1 MITIVSGT
9 NREKSNS
16 LKVSRTCEKV
26 LEKLGESVQVC
37 CLSELPENFFSVMY
51 EKEYPGYADLIEK
64 YISQADRIVFVIP
77 EYQGSYPG
85 ALKSFMDAID
95 PKLISD
101 KKACLI
107 GIASGRGGGIR
118 PQSHFTDVLHHLEV
132 EVFSRQPKFSGIHN
146 LVDDQFMV
154 DQTSLAL
161 LEDLFAK
168 FLKF

>member
-16 LKVSRTCEKV
+16 LKVSRTCEKM
-26 LEKLGESVQVC
+26 LAKLGESVQVC
-37 CLSELPENFFSVMY
+37 CLSELPENFYSVMN
-51 EKEYPGYADLIEK
+51 EKESPGYADFIEK
-64 YISQADRIVFVIP
+64 YITQADRIVFVIP

-132 EVFSRQPKFSGIHN
+132 RFFQDN
-146 LVDDQFMV
+146 Q
-154 DQTSLAL
+154 SLAGSITW
-161 LEDLFAK
+161 
-168 FLKF
+168 

>member
-9 NREKSNS
+9 NRKKSNS
-16 LKVSRTCEKV
+16 LKVSRTCEKM
-26 LEKLGESVQVC
+26 LQKHGEAVQVC
-37 CLSELPENFFSVMY
+37 CLTELPNNFFAVMY
-51 EKEYPGYADLIEK
+51 DKNSSGYADFIDK
-64 YISQADRIVFVIP
+64 YITNAQRIVFVIP

-146 LVDDQFMV
+146 LVDDEFMV
-154 DQTSLAL
+154 DKTSLEL
-161 LEDLFAK
+161 LEDLFNK
-168 FLKF
+168 FLGF

>member
-1 MITIVSGT
+1 M
-9 NREKSNS
+9 
-16 LKVSRTCEKV
+16 LKKH
-26 LEKLGESVQVC
+26 GEEVQVC

-51 EKEYPGYADLIEK
+51 EKEAPGYANLINK
-64 YISQADRIVFVIP
+64 FITKADQIIFVIP

-95 PKLISD
+95 PKLIRD

-107 GIASGRGGGIR
+107 GIAAGRGGGIR

-146 LVDDQFMV
+146 LVDDEFMV
-154 DQTSLAL
+154 DETSLDL
-161 LEDLFAK
+161 LEDLFVK

>member
-9 NREKSNS
+9 NRLNSNS
-16 LKVSRTCEKV
+16 LKVSRTCEKM
-26 LEKLGESVQVC
+26 LEKHGEAVQVC
-37 CLSELPENFFSVMY
+37 CLTGLPDNFFSVMY
-51 EKEYPGYADLIEK
+51 EKDYPGNADFINK
-64 YISQADRIVFVIP
+64 YISKADRIVFVIP

-95 PKLISD
+95 PKVIRD

-107 GIASGRGGGIR
+107 GIAAGRGGGIR

-146 LVDDQFMV
+146 LVDDEFMV
-154 DQTSLAL
+154 DKTSLEL
-161 LEDLFAK
+161 LKDLFAK
-168 FLKF
+168 FLHF

>member
-1 MITIVSGT
+1 
-9 NREKSNS
+9 
-16 LKVSRTCEKV
+16 
-26 LEKLGESVQVC
+26 
-37 CLSELPENFFSVMY
+37 MY
-51 EKEYPGYADLIEK
+51 EKESPGYADFIEK
-64 YISQADRIVFVIP
+64 YITRTDRIVFVIP

-95 PKLISD
+95 PKVIRD

-146 LVDDQFMV
+146 LVDDQFVV
-154 DQTSLAL
+154 DQTSLGL

-168 FLKF
+168 FLKY

>member
-26 LEKLGESVQVC
+26 LEKFGESVQVC

-51 EKEYPGYADLIEK
+51 EKESPGYADLIEK

-154 DQTSLAL
+154 DQTSLGL

-168 FLKF
+168 FLKY

>member
-16 LKVSRTCEKV
+16 LKVSRTCEKL
-26 LEKLGESVQVC
+26 LEKHGEAVQVC
-37 CLSELPENFFSVMY
+37 CLSQLPENFFSVMY
-51 EKEYPGYADLIEK
+51 EKEYPGYAHFIEK
-64 YISQADRIVFVIP
+64 YITKADRIVFVIP

-85 ALKSFMDAID
+85 ALKSFMDAVD

-132 EVFSRQPKFSGIHN
+132 EVFSRQPKFSGIHK
-146 LVDDQFMV
+146 LVDHESMV

-161 LEDLFAK
+161 LEDLFTK

>member
-9 NREKSNS
+9 NRKKSNS
-16 LKVSRTCEKV
+16 LKVSRTCEKM
-26 LEKLGESVQVC
+26 LQKHGEAVQVC
-37 CLSELPENFFSVMY
+37 CLSELPNNFFAVMY
-51 EKEYPGYADLIEK
+51 DKNSLGYADFIDK
-64 YISQADRIVFVIP
+64 YITNAQRIIFVIP

-146 LVDDQFMV
+146 LVDDEFMV
-154 DQTSLAL
+154 DKTSLEL
-161 LEDLFAK
+161 LEDLFNK
-168 FLKF
+168 FLRF

>member
-9 NREKSNS
+9 NRLKSNS
-16 LKVSRTCEKV
+16 LKVSRTCEK
-26 LEKLGESVQVC
+26 LLKGYGEAVQVC
-37 CLSELPENFFSVMY
+37 CLTELPENFFSVMY
-51 EKEYPGYADLIEK
+51 DEDSTGYAGFIDK
-64 YISQADRIVFVIP
+64 YMTQADRFVFVIP

-85 ALKSFMDAID
+85 VLKSFMDAIA
-95 PKLISD
+95 PKLVRD

-107 GIASGRGGGIR
+107 GIAVGRGGGIR

-146 LVDDQFMV
+146 LVDDEFMV
-154 DQTSLAL
+154 DQTSLDL
-161 LEDLFAK
+161 LEDLFTK

>member
-16 LKVSRTCEKV
+16 LKVSRTCEKL
-26 LEKLGESVQVC
+26 LEKHGEAVQVC
-37 CLSELPENFFSVMY
+37 CLSQLPENFFSVMY
-51 EKEYPGYADLIEK
+51 EKEYPGYAHFIEK
-64 YISQADRIVFVIP
+64 YITKADRIVFVIP

-132 EVFSRQPKFSGIHN
+132 EVFSRQPKFSGIHK
-146 LVDDQFMV
+146 LVDHESMV
-154 DQTSLAL
+154 DQTSIAL
-161 LEDLFAK
+161 LEDLFTK

>member
-16 LKVSRTCEKV
+16 LKVSRTCEKM
-26 LEKLGESVQVC
+26 LKKHGEEVQVC
-37 CLSELPENFFSVMY
+37 CLSELPENFFSVIY
-51 EKEYPGYADLIEK
+51 EKEAPGYADFIEK

-85 ALKSFMDAID
+85 ALKSLMDAID

-146 LVDDQFMV
+146 LVDDEFMV
-154 DQTSLAL
+154 DKTSLEL
-161 LEDLFAK
+161 LEDLFNK
-168 FLKF
+168 FLRF

>member
-9 NREKSNS
+9 NRLNSNS
-16 LKVSRTCEKV
+16 LKVSRTCEKM
-26 LEKLGESVQVC
+26 LEKHGEAVQVC
-37 CLSELPENFFSVMY
+37 CLTELPDNFFSVMY
-51 EKEYPGYADLIEK
+51 AKESTGYSGLIDK
-64 YISQADRIVFVIP
+64 YIAQAERIVFVIP

-118 PQSHFTDVLHHLEV
+118 PQSHFTDVLHHLKV

-146 LVDDQFMV
+146 LVDDEFMV
-154 DQTSLAL
+154 DKTSLEL

-168 FLKF
+168 FLRF

>member
-1 MITIVSGT
+1 MVTVVSGT
-9 NREKSNS
+9 NRANSNS
-16 LKVSRTCEKV
+16 IKIAKTCERM
-26 LEKLGESVQVC
+26 LEKHGEAVQVC
-37 CLSELPENFFSVMY
+37 CLTELPENFFSVMY
-51 EKEYPGYADLIEK
+51 EKESPGYADFIEK
-64 YISQADRIVFVIP
+64 YITQADRIVFVIP

-132 EVFSRQPKFSGIHN
+132 EVFSRQPKLSGIHN
-146 LVDDQFMV
+146 LVDTDFLI

-161 LEDLFAK
+161 LEDLFVK
-168 FLKF
+168 FLRF

>member
-9 NREKSNS
+9 NRLNSNS
-16 LKVSRTCEKV
+16 LKVSRTCEKM
-26 LEKLGESVQVC
+26 LEKHGEAVQVC
-37 CLSELPENFFSVMY
+37 CLTELPDNFFSMMY
-51 EKEYPGYADLIEK
+51 EKDYAGNADFINK
-64 YISQADRIVFVIP
+64 YISKADRIVFVIP

-95 PKLISD
+95 PKVIRD

-107 GIASGRGGGIR
+107 GIAAGRGGGIR

-154 DQTSLAL
+154 DKTSLEL

-168 FLKF
+168 FLHF

>member
-16 LKVSRTCEKV
+16 LKVSRTCENM

-51 EKEYPGYADLIEK
+51 EKEYPGYADFIEK
-64 YISQADRIVFVIP
+64 YITQADRIVFVIP

>member
-1 MITIVSGT
+1 
-9 NREKSNS
+9 
-16 LKVSRTCEKV
+16 
-26 LEKLGESVQVC
+26 
-37 CLSELPENFFSVMY
+37 MY
-51 EKEYPGYADLIEK
+51 EKESPGYSHFIEK
-64 YISQADRIVFVIP
+64 YITKADRIVFVIP

-85 ALKSFMDAID
+85 ALKSFMDAVD

-132 EVFSRQPKFSGIHN
+132 EVFSRQPKFSGIHK
-146 LVDDQFMV
+146 LVDHESMV

-161 LEDLFAK
+161 LEDLFTK

>member
-9 NREKSNS
+9 NRLNSNS
-16 LKVSRTCEKV
+16 LKVSRTCEK
-26 LEKLGESVQVC
+26 LLKGYGEAVQVC
-37 CLSELPENFFSVMY
+37 CLTELPENFFSVMY
-51 EKEYPGYADLIEK
+51 DEDSTGYAGFIDK
-64 YISQADRIVFVIP
+64 YMTQADRIVFVIP

-85 ALKSFMDAID
+85 VLKSFMDAIA
-95 PKLISD
+95 PKLVRD

-107 GIASGRGGGIR
+107 GIAAGRGGGIR

-146 LVDDQFMV
+146 LVDDEFMV
-154 DQTSLAL
+154 DQTSLDL
-161 LEDLFAK
+161 LEDLFTK